1 MRITQGHFFGE
12 ITMNRDVRSGKKFFC
27 YYIGRLPDEE
37 RLFDGAAA
45 DGKEAVE
52 TVTAHLKMLTSKLR
66 SHNKTKPALVGEKKR
81 RR

>member
-1 MRITQGHFFGE
+1 MRITQGCFFGE
-12 ITMNRDVRSGKKFFC
+12 IIANRDVHSGKRFFR
-27 YYIGRLPDEE
+27 YYIGRLPNEE

-45 DGKEAVE
+45 DANEAME

-66 SHNKTKPALVGEKKR
+66 SHNKTKPALVGENKR